1 MTEPVLY
8 ETRGAVAI
16 ATLNRPEASNALD
29 QAALEGLWRAFEA
42 FRDDRELRVLIL
54 TGAGDRAF
62 CAGQDLKE
70 LATDGLGAVEYP
82 ILGKN
87 ITIDKPVIA
96 AVNGIAYGGGLL
108 LSLVCDL
115 CVASSAARFGATEAR
130 WGRGLGWA
138 APLTRLMP
146 PRVVMELLM
155 TAQPISADRAYELGL
170 VNRVTTSERL
180 LPDSIDL
187 AETIAANAPLS
198 VDASK
203 AMVWQAI
210 NDPDLQAESDRLF
223 EPVYAS
229 ADAIEGPLAFREKR
243 PPAWTGR

>member
-8 ETRGAVAI
+8 ETRGQVAI

-29 QAALEGLWRAFEA
+29 QAVLGGLWRAFEA
-42 FRDDRELRVLIL
+42 FGADDARRVLIL

-70 LATDGLGAVEYP
+70 LASEGIGSVEYP

-108 LSLVCDL
+108 LSLMCDL
-115 CVASSAARFGATEAR
+115 CVASSTASFGATEAR
-130 WGRGLGWA
+130 WGRGLSWA

-146 PRVVMELLM
+146 PRIVMELLM

-170 VNRVTTSERL
+170 VNRVTTSETL
-180 LPDSIDL
+180 LSDAIDL

-203 AMVWQAI
+203 AMVWHAI
-210 NDPDLQAESDRLF
+210 RDAELEAIGDRLF

-229 ADAIEGPLAFREKR
+229 ADAIEGPRAFREKR
-243 PPAWTGR
+243 PPAWSGR